1 MGYIDFREDLCRLI
15 SYLTSAASN
24 VVMYGSGHPRVHSQ
38 IEEAHA
44 HLAEMLKVKKEITFA
59 LLKDRLIS
67 DGMPLTFRGSY
78 WSTFIDL
85 LRKNAIDKITF
96 CAGLPFKEFELFI
109 CDFALAG
116 TAVIHST
123 KFIKTG
129 NIDLEVDD
137 VNDDNKK
144 DLSDD
149 GNSDND
155 FAGVLD
161 IGMSEPD
168 KMVKDIY
175 ERIKLG
181 NLFDMG
187 AIAEIITTLWEII
200 HREEAPLSMLTLLK
214 TADEYIFTHAVNVGI
229 LTMSLAESLGFSDVP
244 LRDIGTAALLH
255 DVGKILV
262 PEEILSKKGSLT
274 GDERKIVE
282 NHSLLG
288 ARQLMKIKDLPKLA
302 TIVALEH
309 HMKYDGSGYPHIK
322 GKWKINIVS
331 QMLSIA
337 DVFDALSTKR
347 PYREPMSPEE
357 VEKILRRESGVSF
370 NPFLLERFLEM
381 TRT

>member
-1 MGYIDFREDLCRLI
+1 MGHIDFREDLCRLI

-24 VVMYGSGHPRVHSQ
+24 VVMYGSGHPRVYSQ

-59 LLKDRLIS
+59 LLKDRLIL
-67 DGMPLTFRGSY
+67 DGMPLVFRGSY
-78 WSTFIDL
+78 FCTFIDL
-85 LRKNAIDKITF
+85 LRKNAIHKITF

-109 CDFALAG
+109 HDFALAG
-116 TAVIHST
+116 QAVIHST

-129 NIDLEVDD
+129 SIDLEEDD
-137 VNDDNKK
+137 VNNGNKK

-149 GNSDND
+149 GNSDDD
-155 FAGVLD
+155 FTGVLD

-168 KMVKDIY
+168 RMVKDIY
-175 ERIKLG
+175 ERIKSG
-181 NLFDMG
+181 NIFDAG
-187 AIAEIITTLWEII
+187 VIAEIITTLWENI
-200 HREEAPLSMLTLLK
+200 HRGGTPLSMLASLK
-214 TADEYIFTHAVNVGI
+214 TADEYTFTHAVNVGI
-229 LTMSLAESLGFSDVP
+229 LTMSLAESIGFSGVH

-262 PEEILSKKGSLT
+262 PEELLSKKGSLT
-274 GDERKIVE
+274 GDERKIIE
-282 NHSLLG
+282 NHALQG

-302 TIVALEH
+302 ILVALEH
-309 HMKYDGSGYPHIK
+309 HMKCDGSGYPYVK
-322 GKWKINIVS
+322 GKWKTNIVS
-331 QMLSIA
+331 QMISIA
-337 DVFDALSTKR
+337 DVFDALRTRR

-357 VEKILRRESGVSF
+357 VERILRRESGVSF